1 MNNRYEKMEVNKFE
15 EMVMDH
21 NSQISD
27 YYWSLYNMDYL
38 GNRQARVA
46 TDTGL
51 GMSEAVGN
59 FNANGFRQ
67 LCQKLKAPH
76 YWLNSERCPRDLE
89 KTVIDR
95 LKRDTDKDKDYLFR
109 FKGDT
114 IRAVLTDK
122 YLVYNHA
129 QFWQDI
135 KDALS
140 GTDLIGLNPVIW
152 KPSVSH
158 HLDAWILFDNVDAD
172 PHNGESPRM
181 YDGGD
186 YGGLR
191 PAIHIRNT
199 EDGTGKVRI
208 DSGFFR
214 SYCTNGVLFGWKNE
228 NAMAAEHLGKY
239 TAHLEIKV
247 AMAIADAAA
256 TCQLGIS
263 KFVESTKIRIKEE
276 AINSVVKEWTKVYN
290 IEASV
295 SGQWGE
301 FIQGAQTWGDI
312 VMATSDFAGTLEDRD
327 TTFALEE
334 VAGNILFARIPNR
347 HIAS

>member
-1 MNNRYEKMEVNKFE
+1 MSNRYEKTELGKFE
-15 EMVMDH
+15 EMIMDH

-27 YYWSLYNMDYL
+27 YYCPVLDMEYI
-38 GNRQARVA
+38 GNKQARVF

-51 GMSEAVGN
+51 GMSEIVGS

-67 LCQKLKAPH
+67 LCQRIKAPH
-76 YWLNSERCPRDLE
+76 QWLNSGRCPDDLE
-89 KTVIDR
+89 KTIINR
-95 LKRDTDKDKDYLFR
+95 LKKETDGSKTHLFR
-109 FKGDT
+109 LKNDT
-114 IRAVLTDK
+114 IRAVLSDK

-129 QFWQDI
+129 QFWNDI
-135 KDALS
+135 KEALA
-140 GTDLIGLNPVIW
+140 GTDLVGLNPVIW

-158 HLDAWILFDNVDAD
+158 HLDAWLLFDNVDAD
-172 PHNGESPRM
+172 PHNGEQIRM

-186 YGGLR
+186 FGGLR

-214 SYCTNGVLFGWKNE
+214 SYCTNGVLFGWKNK
-228 NAMAAEHLGKY
+228 NVMSAEHLGKY

-276 AINSVVKEWTKVYN
+276 AINSVVKEWTRVYS
-290 IEASV
+290 IESSV
-295 SGQWGE
+295 SEQWGE
-301 FIQGAQTWGDI
+301 FMRGATTWGDL

-327 TTFALEE
+327 TTFAMEE
-334 VAGNILFARIPNR
+334 ISGNILFAKVPHR
-347 HIAS
+347 HVLS